1 MFYNKAKKD
10 AVKRLQD
17 AEEEYNGLGAKA
29 NDATLELYRIRKSAS
44 LAIERVEKYINTLT
58 NSPKEFIKEIA
69 EVKLNIS
76 EFNEAVRIEA
86 ENSTNNIK
94 GASAA
99 AVGTTIGG
107 AVAALG
113 PTAAMAI
120 ATTFGTA
127 STGTAIASLSGAAAT
142 NAALAWLGG
151 GALVTGGG
159 GMAAGNAFLALAG
172 PVGWGVAGVFVI
184 GGSVFAAHKNKK
196 AAEKAQ
202 TITIEIE
209 KKISALKPKL
219 TEMELLV
226 KETEKLKSSLNNISL
241 MVNTYPKDY
250 LSFSQEQKL
259 ALATLINNV
268 RAMGELINK
277 RIS

>member
-1 MFYNKAKKD
+1 MFYNKSKKK
-10 AVKRLQD
+10 AVEALQI
-17 AEEEYNGLGAKA
+17 AEKKYNELGAKA
-29 NDATLELYRIRKSAS
+29 NDAILELYQLRKSAS
-44 LAIERVEKYINTLT
+44 LAIDRIEKYINVLA
-58 NSPKEFIKEIA
+58 NSPKEFAKDIS
-69 EVKLNIS
+69 EVKFDIKD
-76 EFNEAVRIEA
+76 FNEAVRIESESFA
-86 ENSTNNIK
+86 NNIK
-94 GASAA
+94 GAGA
-99 AVGTTIGG
+99 AVGGIATGG
-107 AVAALG
+107 AIAALG
-113 PTAAMAI
+113 PSAAMAI

-127 STGTAIASLSGAAAT
+127 STSTAIASLSGAAAT

-151 GALVTGGG
+151 GALAAGGG

-219 TEMELLV
+219 TEVEHLV
-226 KETEKLKSSLNNISL
+226 KETEKLKSALNISL

>member
-1 MFYNKAKKD
+1 MFYNKLKKK
-10 AVKRLQD
+10 AIEALQS
-17 AEEEYNGLGAKA
+17 AEKKYNELGAKA
-29 NDATLELYRIRKSAS
+29 NDVILELYQLRKSAS
-44 LAIERVEKYINTLT
+44 LAIDRVEKYINVLA
-58 NSPKEFIKEIA
+58 NSPKEFAKEIS
-69 EVKLNIS
+69 EVKFDIKD
-76 EFNEAVRIEA
+76 FNEAVRIESESVA
-86 ENSTNNIK
+86 NNIK
-94 GASAA
+94 GAGV
-99 AVGTTIGG
+99 AVGGIATGGTI
-107 AVAALG
+107 AALA
-113 PTAAMAI
+113 PSAAMAI
-120 ATTFGTA
+120 ATTFGVA

-151 GALVTGGG
+151 GALAAGGG
-159 GMAAGNAFLALAG
+159 GMAAGNAFLALAS

-219 TEMELLV
+219 TEVELLV
-226 KETEKLKSSLNNISL
+226 KETERLKSSLNNISL

>member
-1 MFYNKAKKD
+1 MFYNKSKKK
-10 AVKRLQD
+10 AIEALQT
-17 AEEEYNGLGAKA
+17 AEKKYNELGAKA
-29 NDATLELYRIRKSAS
+29 NDAILELYQLRKSAS
-44 LAIERVEKYINTLT
+44 LAIDRIEKYINVLA
-58 NSPKEFIKEIA
+58 NSPKEFAKEIS
-69 EVKLNIS
+69 EVKFDIKD
-76 EFNEAVRIEA
+76 FNEAVRIESESFA
-86 ENSTNNIK
+86 NNIK
-94 GASAA
+94 GAGA
-99 AVGTTIGG
+99 AVGGIATGG
-107 AVAALG
+107 AIAALG
-113 PTAAMAI
+113 PSAAMAI
-120 ATTFGTA
+120 ATTFGIA
-127 STGTAIASLSGAAAT
+127 STGTTIASLSGAAAT

-151 GALVTGGG
+151 GALAAGGG

-219 TEMELLV
+219 TEVEHLV
-226 KETEKLKSSLNNISL
+226 KETEKLKSALNISL